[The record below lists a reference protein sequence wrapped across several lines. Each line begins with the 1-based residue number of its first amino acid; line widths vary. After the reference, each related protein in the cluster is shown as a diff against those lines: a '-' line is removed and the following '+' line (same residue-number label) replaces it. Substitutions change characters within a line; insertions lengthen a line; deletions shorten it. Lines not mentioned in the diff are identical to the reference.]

1 MMEKQQLE
9 RFTSMRA
16 ELLLAALVLA
26 LVIILTAGCSMGT
39 ESGEGSM
46 VIRLTDSARDIW
58 NPDGDS
64 TYMEI
69 ESYKITISHTVEDVQ
84 VYEIDSTSAYVIGG
98 IPSGIVY
105 IEIEGYNGVL
115 DSEGHVSGKQIAYLQ
130 KNSDVDDFRVINT
143 VVYRGEVTDVSAVLV
158 PIDDDGF
165 GSLEITVNWPTDT
178 DLIIEDPK
186 LVLTLSNLNDY
197 FTYYTDYPLTLEE
210 TADLDNDLGTYTE
223 TFPKLPVGWYQV
235 ELKLYSHRDELLVSQ
250 LHFARVTFDPAA
262 DSPVTST
269 GSVTITEEI
278 LRSGAAETSI
288 DETAL
293 DDILS
298 LTVTAE
304 ATADSGTEY
313 NEADSIYYLDTT
325 SGEAS
330 IDFTATS
337 GYGETGYIW
346 HINGGEFTAD
356 NTNNTLTY
364 EFDEPGTYTV
374 LVMASSE
381 GKLGVAEM
389 QVTVACIPTYNIGDI
404 GPAGGYVFY
413 DDTIGYD
420 LNENGTIESSEK
432 DLLDGTND
440 GTVTGDRYLEGTIT
454 PVLDILLWGANPD
467 TSGDFQVGTSTAIG
481 TGAANT
487 AAVMA
492 HANTPDTGSAI
503 YLAYSYEVTVNEVKY
518 DDWFLPSSKEM
529 QSYYRACDSLQGGVS
544 DYAWTSSESPS
555 YETTKV
561 NNIRLYNG
569 WELYLLKNESKYE
582 PRAYFVRSFTY

>member
-1 MMEKQQLE
+1 MMEKQQL
-9 RFTSMRA
+9 RIIASMRA

-69 ESYKITISHTVEDVQ
+69 ESYKITISHTGNNSL

-130 KNSDVDDFRVINT
+130 KNSNLYDNRVIDT

-262 DSPVTST
+262 GKPVTST

-389 QVTVACIPTYNIGDI
+389 QIVVSSPPPATYEVGDT
-404 GPAGGYVFY
+404 GPAGGYIFY
-413 DDTIGYD
+413 VDSDDEFDDWDYLEARTTAVEDILYWGQ
-420 LNENGTIESSEK
+420 NEN
-432 DLLDGTND
+432 NYA
-440 GTVTGDRYLEGTIT
+440 V
-454 PVLDILLWGANPD
+454 
-467 TSGDFQVGTSTAIG
+467 VGTSMDIG
-481 TGAANT
+481 TGEANT
-487 AAVMA
+487 AAIVGHVNGVEA
-492 HANTPDTGSAI
+492 ASAAN
-503 YLAYSYEVTVNEVKY
+503 LAYTYETTVDGTLY
-518 DDWFLPSSKEM
+518 DDWFLPSAEEM
-529 QSYYRACDSLQGGVS
+529 AALYDANVSLHLGVPEL
-544 DYAWTSSESPS
+544 AWTSSEYISHPEGAA
-555 YETTKV
+555 YAH
-561 NNIRLYNG
+561 
-569 WELYLLKNESKYE
+569 LLVDASSGYTSALKKESMYY
-582 PRAYFVRSFTY
+582 PRAYYVRAF